1 MKNIGTWTVRICVAG
16 AALGVAAVVAGA
28 AYERIGQGRAARDFP
43 PPGRMVDVG
52 GRKIQLDC
60 RGTGSP
66 TVVLEAGLSIDGALS
81 WSSVHDL
88 IARHTHTCA
97 YSRAGVMWSD
107 PSDSA
112 PGFERVA
119 RDLRAALANAGEAR
133 GPLVLVGQSAGALYA
148 MGYTKYFGADVA
160 GLVLVDPS
168 HPEQAD
174 RVAGFMKETR
184 SPFSRIAV
192 ALAWTGVLRA
202 AAPRLVPQAPYHS
215 AHDIQAIRAYA
226 PVSFR
231 TQLAEGDALDRTI
244 TEANGFR
251 ALGDRPLVVLTA
263 MAPYTQAELGDM
275 KITPEQGTQ
284 VQAIWEQM
292 HEEEASWS
300 SNSRHVVLPN
310 AGHNI
315 QFDDP
320 GAVVDAVL
328 SVVDSVRARNAGQ
341 R

>member
-1 MKNIGTWTVRICVAG
+1 MKNAGLWTVGICAAG
-16 AALGVAAVVAGA
+16 AALVVLAAVAGA
-28 AYERIGQGRAARDFP
+28 VCERIGQGQAAHDFP
-43 PPGRMVDVG
+43 PPGRMVDIG

-88 IARHTHTCA
+88 IALHTRTCA

-107 PSDSA
+107 PSDSP

-119 RDLRAALANAGEAR
+119 RDLHAALTNAGEAR

-148 MGYTKYFGADVA
+148 MGYTKYFGGDVA

-184 SPFSRIAV
+184 STFSRIAV

-244 TEANGFR
+244 GEASGFH

-263 MAPYTQAELGDM
+263 MAPYSQAELRDM

-284 VQAIWEQM
+284 VQAIWKQM
-292 HEEEASWS
+292 HEEEAAWS
-300 SNSRHVVLPN
+300 SRSRHVVLPE

-320 GAVVDAVL
+320 QAVVDAVL
-328 SVVDSVRARNAGQ
+328 SVVDSVRALQAG
-341 R
+341 RR